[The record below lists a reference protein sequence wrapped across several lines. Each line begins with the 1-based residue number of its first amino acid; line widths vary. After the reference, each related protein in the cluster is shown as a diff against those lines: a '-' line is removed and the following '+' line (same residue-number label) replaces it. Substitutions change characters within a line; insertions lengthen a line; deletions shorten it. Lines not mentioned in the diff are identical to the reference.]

1 MTDPAIEILPA
12 ATWPDRVAGRLAE
25 RLRAEPALRLCLPT
39 GETPAPLYASLVRL
53 AGAGEVSFGAAT
65 VVLLDE
71 YVGLDADDPARC
83 IAQLRAQLL
92 DRIDPPAGRVH
103 AIDVVGRS
111 PEAAAVELDRVAAE
125 GLDLALVGLG
135 LNGHIG
141 MNEPGSDAS
150 SPTRVVELD
159 APTAEVAVG
168 RYGASRR
175 PAAGVTLGM
184 DRLLAARELWLLVT
198 GERKAEVLER
208 ALRGPETPAC
218 PASYLRRHPRLVVF
232 ADEPAAAVLAAAS
245 GARGAAVSGLSD

>member
-1 MTDPAIEILPA
+1 VTDPTLEILPA
-12 ATWPDRVAGRLAE
+12 AAWADRVASRLAD
-25 RLRAEPALRLCLPT
+25 RLKAEPALRLCLPT
-39 GETPAPLYASLVRL
+39 GETPAPLYGSLVRL
-53 AGAGEVSFGAAT
+53 AGAGAVSFGGAT

-83 IAQLRAQLL
+83 IAQLRDQLL
-92 DRIDPPAGRVH
+92 DRVDPPPARVH
-103 AIDVVGRS
+103 AIDVDERG
-111 PEAAAVELDRVAAE
+111 PQAAAAELDRVAAD

-141 MNEPGSDAS
+141 MNEPGSDAA

-168 RYGASRR
+168 RYGAARR

-232 ADEPAAAVLAAAS
+232 ADEPAAALLERAS
-245 GARGAAVSGLSD
+245 GAAGEPLPA